1 VANHASSD
9 DDALRAALARQ
20 HDPDAHDRSLILER
34 LAWTP
39 EQRLQ
44 ANAVFLRFYLAARP
58 AGPRVRDE

>member
-1 VANHASSD
+1 VANQASA
-9 DDALRAALARQ
+9 DDALRTALARQ
-20 HDPDAHDRSLILER
+20 YDPDAHDRSLILER

-39 EQRLQ
+39 EQRLH